1 MTMITI
7 IPQYAEGKHYKAVDG
22 KPLCIGDAICFYFQS
37 DSSTVS
43 K

>member
-7 IPQYAEGKHYKAVDG
+7 IPQYAEGKHKAVDG
-22 KPLCIGDAICFYFQS
+22 KPLCFGDAICYFQS